1 MTLNMFEKFPLGY
14 QVLTLMKDFE
24 PDSEGS
30 LALNKLRDDIYSPFY
45 NGSKPVDCIK
55 FGDMLSDDNPFI
67 DNPQFGAFY
76 SNRDWRSIFK
86 HFGFKPNDVE
96 NILCVNHEINEN
108 SRTVLRSGN
117 DNTTISEVLLLARST
132 EIQGKKGLLVSCH
145 YTGFESS
152 PTNMGIYIGG
162 AVFLTAEQGDFKLFE
177 VNNLAKLEDEIT
189 HPHIMDLFIF
199 AIAVGM
205 YYSTSEYTSDMQAG
219 RYSFKDYE
227 ACGDRYME
235 NARNKNN
242 HALAQ
247 CYIGY
252 LLSELRDPTPI
263 DSQGYSQFHTNVAN
277 TFLKD
282 NVVHAG
288 IIALADAKKTVLH
301 VESTEFDNE
310 LKEFIGQLSWSKVAK
325 KLDFEPKI
333 HQPVLFLEG
342 NYFQGVTLPNTPDV
356 FTSTI
361 GAILKSHTINGVN
374 GILGVGGIM
383 GVRFGEPVLSFDEN
397 YFFISKDQGD
407 VVVEIS
413 SDMDFSEKIRL
424 SGSAF
429 GVKVNQKTLLMV
441 ISQIIPSLHLFNT
454 DQIEHFQCVMTKSFE
469 LDSSET

>member
-86 HFGFKPNDVE
+86 HFGFKPYDVE

-108 SRTVLRSGN
+108 SRTVLRNSQGHI
-117 DNTTISEVLLLARST
+117 TISEVLSLARST

-162 AVFLTAEQGDFKLFE
+162 AVFLTAEQGEFKLFE

-189 HPHIMDLFIF
+189 YPHIMDLFIF
-199 AIAVGM
+199 AIGVGM
-205 YYSTSEYTSDMQAG
+205 YYSTSEYTADMRTG

-235 NARNKNN
+235 DARNKNN

-247 CYIGY
+247 CYLGY
-252 LLSELRDPTPI
+252 LFSELRDPTPVN
-263 DSQGYSQFHTNVAN
+263 SQGYSPFHTNVAN

-282 NVVHAG
+282 NDVHAG
-288 IIALADAKKTVLH
+288 IIALADAKKTVLQAK
-301 VESTEFDNE
+301 TNEFDSESKE
-310 LKEFIGQLSWSKVAK
+310 LIGQLSWGKIAK
-325 KLDFEPKI
+325 NLDFEPKI
-333 HQPVLFLEG
+333 YQPVLFLEG
-342 NYFQGVTLPNTPDV
+342 DYFQGITLPNTPEV

-361 GAILKSHTINGVN
+361 GAILKNHTINGVD

-383 GVRFGEPVLSFDEN
+383 GVRFGEPVLSLDEK
-397 YFFISKDQGD
+397 YFFIKKDQGTI
-407 VVVEIS
+407 VVEIS
-413 SDMDFSEKIRL
+413 NDLNFAEKTRL
-424 SGSAF
+424 SSSAF
-429 GVKVNQKTLLMV
+429 GVKADQKGLLMV
-441 ISQIIPSLHLFNT
+441 ISQIIPSLHLYNN
-454 DQIEHFQCVMTKSFE
+454 DLIEHFQCVMTKSFDLE
-469 LDSSET
+469 TSET